1 MDEQTNTP
9 IVPIEPEVPQATV
22 DPKFAEAEALL
33 FFYGEPMAFDRMAK
47 LLGVKVDACR
57 ELVARWGAGLA
68 GNEERGLMLLQNG
81 DTVQLVTKPA
91 LKVIGEK
98 LVKEEFREELTP
110 AGLETLSL
118 IAYLGPITRP
128 RIDYIRGVNSSF
140 IVRNLLMRGLI
151 ERTQSAE
158 KGHLFEYRTS
168 VDFLKHMGVSSI
180 RDLPEYERYHAM
192 LIEFETQRTESARIE
207 EQPPVDATPVEPTP
221 AETQ

>member
-9 IVPIEPEVPQATV
+9 IVPIEPEAPAPTIE
-22 DPKFAEAEALL
+22 PKFAEIEALL
-33 FFYGEPMAFDRMAK
+33 FFYGEPMALDRIAK
-47 LLGVKVDACR
+47 LLEVKRDVCR
-57 ELVARWGAGLA
+57 ELIDRWSAALSLDAG
-68 GNEERGLMLLQNG
+68 RGLMLLQNG
-81 DTVQLVTKPA
+81 DTVQLVTKPS

-168 VDFLKHMGVSSI
+168 VDFLKHMGVSGI
-180 RDLPEYERYHAM
+180 RELPEYERYHAM
-192 LIEFETQRTESARIE
+192 LTEFEAQRTESARIE
-207 EQPPVDATPVEPTP
+207 EQPRASEAP
-221 AETQ
+221 AEPVPAEMQ